1 MQRRDRHR
9 SALSSPVPIGE
20 TYVGVTADS
29 AAHQRTCSAGPLGS
43 DLLVEVGRSGPSVC
57 ARAGALTNQPDSS
70 VSHPCRW
77 FTHVGVCH
85 FATAHGPHGVAP
97 VWTDLENI
105 LTICYG
111 EWPDWGGV
119 ACRTQ
124 SAAAEKGV
132 LQAAEA
138 CARLSKNVVTFHRQR
153 TMKVYYWP
161 FLARSAGI
169 VRILEHTG
177 TPYEY
182 ISDKVQLDKVCSAW
196 GAEGNTFAPPVVV
209 DGDYVVSQSI
219 AATLYVGKKLLMCKD
234 YDDFKAIQFCG
245 DIVDTFEGGVGKN
258 NEDGKILKVF
268 LEGPRFARLMGN
280 VERGIKGPYYLCAA
294 RALFGP

>member
-1 MQRRDRHR
+1 
-9 SALSSPVPIGE
+9 
-20 TYVGVTADS
+20 
-29 AAHQRTCSAGPLGS
+29 
-43 DLLVEVGRSGPSVC
+43 
-57 ARAGALTNQPDSS
+57 
-70 VSHPCRW
+70 
-77 FTHVGVCH
+77 
-85 FATAHGPHGVAP
+85 
-97 VWTDLENI
+97 
-105 LTICYG
+105 
-111 EWPDWGGV
+111 
-119 ACRTQ
+119 
-124 SAAAEKGV
+124 V

-258 NEDGKILKVF
+258 NEDGKILKGF

-280 VERGIKGPYYLCAA
+280 VERGIKGPYYFGDEPSGVDFFLLMHLDWRYRNVFNPLKDRYGVDVMKDYPKMAA
-294 RALFGP
+294 IYTTLTATEAYKAFDKMKPPGPIKDEILEAYNS